1 MNTDQHENRLK
12 NTEESVSGIKSDIH
26 SIRERF
32 DTLETSVSGQLVKL
46 NEQIAQLS
54 TSVNGLVLV
63 IGERDKMAQ
72 AMYQDNKSTFERFGN
87 KIDVL
92 EERTRTNEL
101 YLSRADIGDI
111 EKRVRELEKARSG
124 SESTDKLIWAI
135 FAGAGALVIWVLE
148 QFISK

>member
-135 FAGAGALVIWVLE
+135 FAGVGALVIWVLE